1 MNARE
6 KDRERLSKERKTKE
20 KKSKIKDK
28 EARTSQQTLPYKR
41 MLGNNLVE
49 VRTGIYSKTYQFSDI
64 NYQISNEEDQTDIF
78 LRYGDI
84 LNCLDTAVEM
94 QVSIINTNVNKK
106 DFNEKVLIK
115 EKNDELDIYRQEYN
129 AMIQDKLEEGRND
142 LRSEKYITLTT
153 EAKTEDEA
161 KYRFNNLY
169 SEMQSNFKKLGSNLR
184 EVTNP
189 EKITLMK
196 NIFRG
201 QATVIPKLSMQDYE
215 KGNERQYIAPDYFE
229 FKKDYFMYNDKYA
242 KAIFIRDLPSFL
254 NDKLISELTDLGLE
268 QNISINIQAVEPGK
282 AMKIVRHQI
291 TGMEGDK
298 IEHQKRAIRSGY
310 SPDIISH
317 HLKHSLEEAEELLDD
332 LTRKNQKMFLVNICI
347 LHTANS
353 FTQLNTDTET
363 IRSIARKYLCNVGVL
378 YFQQEDGLKSTIPI
392 GNCTLQIRR
401 TLTTESTAI
410 FMPFAT
416 QEMIQDQGM
425 YYGLNAV
432 SKNLIMFNRK
442 SMKNQNG
449 FILGTPGCFIGST
462 KLKLANGEEK
472 SFEQLIEM
480 KGEEIF
486 IRSYDLKNKCEIIT
500 QAREPRETKK
510 VKNLIKITLSNGE
523 EITCT
528 TDHRF
533 LTKEGKYVAA
543 EELIMNQDLMPKHSV
558 IDKTFINLQ
567 EEVSVYDIT
576 VDEYENFQL
585 ASGVYVHNSGKSFAA
600 KREMVNVLLNT
611 EDDVIIID
619 PEREYTYLVESFGGE
634 IINISASSQNY
645 INPLDMSEK
654 YSDKEDPIVL
664 KSEFIL
670 SLCENVLGGKQGLS
684 RTEITIID
692 RCLRH
697 VYREY
702 IKDFDREKIPT
713 LKDFYNELKNQKEA
727 EAKEVA
733 LALEIYVEGSL
744 GIFANKTNIN
754 LNNRLKCFDI
764 KDLGKQ
770 LSTMGLLIVLDNVWN
785 SITENRSKGKNTW
798 IYIDE
803 IYLLFKNEYSA
814 NFLFE
819 LYKRARKWGGIP
831 TGITQNVEDLLES
844 DLARK
849 MLSNSDF
856 IQMLSQAPSDRNE
869 LAKLL
874 NISETQ
880 LSFVTNAD
888 EGQGLLFC
896 GDSIIPFQDHF
907 PKNTQLYKMM
917 TTKLKEM

>member
-6 KDRERLSKERKTKE
+6 KDRERLSKEKRTRE

-28 EARTSQQTLPYKR
+28 EAKTAQQTLPYKR

-49 VRTGIYSKTYQFSDI
+49 VRTGVYSKTYQFSDI

-94 QVSIINTNVNKK
+94 QVCIINTNVNKK

-161 KYRFNNLY
+161 RYRFNNIYGEL
-169 SEMQSNFKKLGSNLR
+169 QSNFKKLGSNLR

-201 QATVIPKLSMQDYE
+201 QAVVIPRLSMQDYE
-215 KGNERQYIAPDYFE
+215 KGIERQYIAPEYFE

-242 KAIFIRDLPSFL
+242 RTVFIRDLPSFL

-332 LTRKNQKMFLVNICI
+332 LVRKNQKMFLVNICI

-353 FTQLNTDTET
+353 FAQLNTDTET

-378 YFQQEDGLKSTIPI
+378 YFQQEDGFKSTIPI

-449 FILGTPGCFIGST
+449 FILGTPG
-462 KLKLANGEEK
+462 
-472 SFEQLIEM
+472 
-480 KGEEIF
+480 
-486 IRSYDLKNKCEIIT
+486 
-500 QAREPRETKK
+500 
-510 VKNLIKITLSNGE
+510 
-523 EITCT
+523 
-528 TDHRF
+528 
-533 LTKEGKYVAA
+533 
-543 EELIMNQDLMPKHSV
+543 
-558 IDKTFINLQ
+558 
-567 EEVSVYDIT
+567 
-576 VDEYENFQL
+576 
-585 ASGVYVHNSGKSFAA
+585 SGKSFSA

-611 EDDVIIID
+611 DDDVIIID
-619 PEREYTYLVESFGGE
+619 PEREYTYLVKNFGGE

-645 INPLDMSEK
+645 INPLDMTED
-654 YSDKEDPIVL
+654 YSGDEDPIVL
-664 KSEFIL
+664 KSEFVL

-697 VYREY
+697 VYKDY
-702 IKDFDREKIPT
+702 ITTFDKEKVPT
-713 LKDFYNELKNQKEA
+713 LKDFYEELKRQKEA

-754 LNNRLKCFDI
+754 LKNRLKCFDI

-785 SITENRSKGKNTW
+785 SITENRAKGKNTW

-856 IQMLSQAPSDRNE
+856 IQMLNQAPSDRNE

-880 LSFVTNAD
+880 LSFVTNSN

-896 GDSIIPFQDHF
+896 GDSIIPFQDQF